1 MVNMTDKQ
9 QAMKD
14 AITAILQSRQN
25 VGGGGGPQLPPG
37 EIEMPLD
44 PNLIRPNGGAKMPD
58 DVDIKDPDNLIQQQK
73 QTQKDKGSQ
82 GGQGKPQDS
91 GKGDP
96 DDDNK
101 GDTWGGDKPQDN
113 PGDEGDPG
121 QTDDGDEEQPGLK
134 PDGQRVPP
142 GDPGE
147 EVEPDD
153 ISPDERK
160 GTDPEVSD
168 AFAAAWNEMVDR
180 FDRDDV
186 SDDEIRDLIQKI
198 KMNTIKTI

>member
-1 MVNMTDKQ
+1 MTDKQ

-44 PNLIRPNGGAKMPD
+44 PNLIRPNGGTKMPD
-58 DVDIKDPDNLIQQQK
+58 DVDVKDPDNLIQQQK

-82 GGQGKPQDS
+82 GGQ
-91 GKGDP
+91 

-101 GDTWGGDKPQDN
+101 GDTGGEDKPQDN
-113 PGDEGDPG
+113 PGDEGGPG
-121 QTDDGDEEQPGLK
+121 QTEGGDEEQPGTK
-134 PDGQRVPP
+134 PDGQRVLP

-153 ISPDERK
+153 ISPDDRK
-160 GTDPEVSD
+160 GTDPEFSD